1 MEELLKQIVQRLE
14 RMEQGQQ
21 TLREDVGGLKAGQQ
35 ELREEFS
42 GLKAG
47 QQRLEEG
54 QSRLRRDFI
63 GLRQDQQELR
73 KEFDGLQQGQ
83 QALREDVGSIRGQLN
98 ENTALI
104 RSLMHNVETVNAKVD
119 GLTVSTLTKDV
130 FEQLATKEDIK
141 RLDTKFEVVN
151 SRLFNQE
158 VEIHQLKAV
167 K

>member
-1 MEELLKQIVQRLE
+1 MEELLRQIADRLE

-21 TLREDVGGLKAGQQ
+21 ALREEFGGLKQGQQ
-35 ELREEFS
+35 ELREEFG
-42 GLKAG
+42 GLKQGQQALQEEFGSLKTG

-54 QSRLRRDFI
+54 QSRLRGDFI
-63 GLRQDQQELR
+63 GLKQSQEA
-73 KEFDGLQQGQ
+73 LQ
-83 QALREDVGSIRGQLN
+83 EEVGNIKGQLG

-104 RSLMHNVETVNAKVD
+104 RALMHNMETVNAKVD

-130 FEQLATKEDIK
+130 LEQLATKEDIK
-141 RLDTKFEVVN
+141 RLDTKIEVVN